1 MASDKLRKYLDSA
14 LGTALNIKR
23 TLVVNYLSS
32 NKKVEKIFK
41 KYKVIFLAK
50 DDFVELIRKTEKG
63 EEKLGKISA
72 VFDLDKPEKTCFAI
86 QSSVAWVRAF
96 KFHTTDKEAELL
108 EILTNICSVMNSGKA
123 SKPK

>member
-1 MASDKLRKYLDSA
+1 MASNNLRKYLDSA

-23 TLVVNYLSS
+23 TLVANYLSS

-41 KYKVIFLAK
+41 KYKVTFLAK

-72 VFDLDKPEKTCFAI
+72 VFNLDKPEKTCFVV
-86 QSSVAWVRAF
+86 QSGKLGMRCVKLIS
-96 KFHTTDKEAELL
+96 TDKEVELL
-108 EILTNICSVMNSGKA
+108 EALTNICAIINSGKV
-123 SKPK
+123 

>member
-23 TLVVNYLSS
+23 TLVANYLSS

-41 KYKVIFLAK
+41 KYKVTFLAK

-63 EEKLGKISA
+63 EENLGEISV
-72 VFDLDKPEKTCFAI
+72 VFNLDKPEKTCFAI
-86 QSSVAWVRAF
+86 QSSVAGVRAF

-108 EILTNICSVMNSGKA
+108 EVLTNICSYVTE
-123 SKPK
+123 SKSSKK